1 MDGWRAVGGSL
12 VAVNGNDG
20 GAAPSITSDACG
32 QGQWRWASVM
42 AGFDGEL
49 RGEHRLWVGYRVVV
63 ELLLSFPPL
72 RMDWSVSY

>member
-12 VAVNGNDG
+12 VTVNDNDG

-42 AGFDGEL
+42 VGFDGEL
-49 RGEHRLWVGYRVVV
+49 RGEHR
-63 ELLLSFPPL
+63 
-72 RMDWSVSY
+72 